1 MEREQRL
8 VFGEVAEMYQRARPT
23 YPAGLYDAIAE
34 IAGTSP
40 GDRVLEVGAGTG
52 KATEGFVDRG
62 YAVTAVEPSAEM
74 AGVLEARLPTVDVRV
89 AGLEDVD
96 VETGAYA
103 IVAAAQSWHW
113 GDPGRGGHKA
123 ADALRPGGWLTL
135 FWNRADL
142 DECAWHDDLQPI
154 YARIA
159 KTLT

>member
-1 MEREQRL
+1 GSLAARTHPDRACGTVVAIRCRHGVVVAREQGL
-8 VFGEVAEMYQRARPT
+8 VFGEVAEMYQQARPT

-34 IAGTSP
+34 LAGTSP

-74 AGVLEARLPTVDVRV
+74 AGVLAARLPTVDVRV

-103 IVAAAQSWHW
+103 
-113 GDPGRGGHKA
+113 
-123 ADALRPGGWLTL
+123 
-135 FWNRADL
+135 
-142 DECAWHDDLQPI
+142 
-154 YARIA
+154 
-159 KTLT
+159 